1 MDIIRVKPPESKFYK
16 TLTTPEC
23 KELLTRESG
32 IPEQAFDIEPHR
44 VLLHINM
51 CGISLPEGECEDF
64 ISYYHPLINR
74 CQANGIDFSTTQLVF
89 NHPFE
94 SNLLLINNEW
104 WFTEAHKL
112 AEFYSINPDTV
123 TIITGNWKIF
133 WLYQKWHRASPY
145 ARQPM
150 FKLEAHM
157 QMLWCYAP
165 NIYNSD
171 SIGEGDVFDTWGEEM
186 QFDYCD
192 PAQDKPLGYTF
203 NTLNRVPRRNRMHLY
218 HALKDADLLQH
229 GLCSF
234 NEVGYADLIG
244 MMPDE
249 LFAELPLILDKP
261 EGRSAHEWIYESVNR
276 HQYYPDVTKHDNQY
290 APILNNS
297 LVSVVA
303 ETGAGTPENIP
314 EHWEDASW
322 YFYYEEG
329 FITEKTF
336 RTIANGHP
344 VIWVAEYGTTK
355 VMQRLGF
362 KTYSEF
368 WDESYDAIRDPVD
381 RINAVIDVLKQLIKL
396 NAQERQELW
405 QRMIPTLQH
414 NQQLILNLKE
424 IPKLTWDDYH
434 NYLKYNI

>member
-1 MDIIRVKPPESKFYK
+1 MS
-16 TLTTPEC
+16 
-23 KELLTRESG
+23 
-32 IPEQAFDIEPHR
+32 
-44 VLLHINM
+44 
-51 CGISLPEGECEDF
+51 
-64 ISYYHPLINR
+64 
-74 CQANGIDFSTTQLVF
+74 
-89 NHPFE
+89 
-94 SNLLLINNEW
+94 
-104 WFTEAHKL
+104 AHKL
-112 AEFYSINPDTV
+112 VDQYGINPENV

-133 WLYQKWHRASPY
+133 WLYQKWHRAHWG
-145 ARQPM
+145 RKTM

-165 NIYNSD
+165 NIYNGE
-171 SIGEGDVFDTWGEEM
+171 SIGEGDVFDTWGDEM
-186 QFDYCD
+186 EFDYCD
-192 PAQDKPLGYTF
+192 PADDKPLGYTF

-218 HALKDADLLQH
+218 HALRDADLLQH

-234 NEVGYADLIG
+234 NELGYADLIG

-249 LFAELPLILDKP
+249 LFAELPLTLDKP
-261 EGRSAHEWIYESVNR
+261 EGISAQEWIYESVNR
-276 HQYYPDVTKHDNQY
+276 HQYYPDVNKHDNQY
-290 APILNNS
+290 APILDNS

-303 ETGAGTPENIP
+303 ETGGGTPENIP
-314 EHWEDASW
+314 EHWENNEW

-344 VIWVAEYGTTK
+344 VIWVAEHGTTK
-355 VMQRLGF
+355 VMQQLGF

-381 RINAVIDVLKQLIKL
+381 RINAVIDVLKDLIKL

-405 QRMIPTLQH
+405 KRMVPTLKY

-424 IPKLTWDDYH
+424 IPKLTWADYH
-434 NYLKYNI
+434 NKLKYQI

>member
-1 MDIIRVKPPESKFYK
+1 MGNEVLKRLLVK
-16 TLTTPEC
+16 
-23 KELLTRESG
+23 ESG
-32 IPEQAFDIEPHR
+32 IPEEAFDIEEGR

-51 CGISLPEGECEDF
+51 TGIPLPEGECNNFVQFFE
-64 ISYYHPLINR
+64 PLIAR
-74 CQANGIDFSTTQLVF
+74 CIENGIQFSNTQLVF

-94 SNLLLINNEW
+94 SNMLLINDEW

-112 AEFYSINPDTV
+112 AELYAIQPEMV

-133 WLYQKWHRASPY
+133 WLYQKWHRASNW

-150 FKLEAHM
+150 FNLEAHM

-165 NIYNSD
+165 KIYNGD
-171 SIGEGDVFDTWGEEM
+171 NIGEGDVFSGWGDEM
-186 QFDYCD
+186 QFNYCN
-192 PAQDKPLGYTF
+192 PLENKPLGYTF

-218 HALKDADLLQH
+218 HALRDNNLLNH

-234 NEVGYADLIG
+234 NEVGHADLIG
-244 MMPDE
+244 MMTED
-249 LFAELPLILDKP
+249 LFAELPITLDKP
-261 EGRSAHEWIYESVNR
+261 EGISAQEWIYESVNR
-276 HQYYPDVTKHDNQY
+276 HQYYDDVTKHNNQY

-303 ETGAGTPENIP
+303 ETGGGTPENIP
-314 EHWEDASW
+314 EHWESNW
-322 YFYYEEG
+322 YYYYEEG

-344 VIWVAEYGTTK
+344 VIWVAEHGTTK

-368 WDESYDAIRDPVD
+368 WDESYDAIRDPID
-381 RINAVIDVLKQLIKL
+381 RINAVIDVLKDLCKL
-396 NAQERQELW
+396 NVKERHNLW
-405 QRMIPTLQH
+405 QKMRPVLQH
-414 NQQLILNLKE
+414 NQQLIFNLTE
-424 IPKLTWDDYH
+424 IPKLTWSDYH
-434 NYLKYNI
+434 NYLKCNI

>member
-1 MDIIRVKPPESKFYK
+1 MAPEELNQLLMTSSG
-16 TLTTPEC
+16 LPE
-23 KELLTRESG
+23 ES
-32 IPEQAFDIEPHR
+32 FDIETDR
-44 VLLHINM
+44 ILLHINM
-51 CGISLPEGECEDF
+51 TGIPLPEGDCEDF
-64 ISYYHPLINR
+64 VYYFQPLLEECR
-74 CQANGIDFSTTQLVF
+74 ANNIDFTTTQLVF

-94 SNLLLINNEW
+94 ANMLLIDNDW
-104 WFTEAHKL
+104 WFGSAHRL
-112 AEFYSINPDTV
+112 AEQYGITPTNV

-133 WLYQKWHRASPY
+133 WLYQKWHRAKGN
-145 ARQPM
+145 RRPM
-150 FKLEAHM
+150 FNLEAHM

-165 NIYNSD
+165 NIYNGD
-171 SIGEGDVFDTWGEEM
+171 SIGEGEVFDTWGEEM
-186 QFDYCD
+186 EFDYCD
-192 PAQDKPLGYTF
+192 PAQPKQLGKTF

-218 HALKDADLLQH
+218 HALRDSNMLQH

-244 MMPDE
+244 MMPDN

-261 EGRSAHEWIYESVNR
+261 ADQTAAEWIYESVNR
-276 HQYYPDVTKHDNQY
+276 HQYYDDVKKHDNQY
-290 APILNNS
+290 APILDDS

-303 ETGAGTPENIP
+303 ETGGGTPENIP
-314 EHWEDASW
+314 EDWINNNW

-344 VIWVAEYGTTK
+344 VIWVAEHGTTK

-381 RINAVIDVLKQLIKL
+381 RINAVIDVLKDLSKL
-396 NAQERQELW
+396 NTQERQDLW
-405 QRMIPTLQH
+405 QRMVPTLQY
-414 NQQLILNLKE
+414 NQQLIFNLKQ
-424 IPKLTWDDYH
+424 IPRLTWADYH
-434 NYLKYNI
+434 DYLKYNI

>member
-1 MDIIRVKPPESKFYK
+1 MAPE
-16 TLTTPEC
+16 
-23 KELLTRESG
+23 ELKRLLITESG
-32 IPEQAFDIEPHR
+32 LPDESFDVEESRI
-44 VLLHINM
+44 LLHINM
-51 CGISLPEGECEDF
+51 CGVPLPEGECENF
-64 ISYYHPLINR
+64 VYFFEPLLNR
-74 CQANGIDFSTTQLVF
+74 CVANGIDFNTTKLVF

-94 SNLLLINNEW
+94 SNMLLINNEW
-104 WFTEAHKL
+104 WFNEVHKI
-112 AEFYSINPDTV
+112 ANTYNINPENI

-133 WLYQKWHRASPY
+133 WLYQKWHRGFYP
-145 ARQPM
+145 RQPM
-150 FKLEAHM
+150 CNLEAHM

-165 NIYNSD
+165 NIYNGD
-171 SIGEGDVFDTWGEEM
+171 SIGEGDVFDSWGDEM
-186 QFDYCD
+186 EFDYCQ
-192 PAQDKPLGYTF
+192 PHEDKSLGYTF

-218 HALKDADLLQH
+218 HLLRDNDLLQH

-234 NEVGYADLIG
+234 NEVGYADLTG

-249 LFAELPLILDKP
+249 LFAELPLTLDKP
-261 EGRSAHEWIYESVNR
+261 EGISAQEWIYESVNR
-276 HQYYPDVTKHDNQY
+276 HQYYDDVTKHENQY

-303 ETGAGTPENIP
+303 ETGGGTPENIP
-314 EHWEDASW
+314 EDWPDNSW
-322 YFYYEEG
+322 FSYYEEG

-344 VIWVAEYGTTK
+344 VIWVAEHGTTK

-381 RINAVIDVLKQLIKL
+381 RINAVIDVLKDLIKL

-405 QRMIPTLQH
+405 KRMVPTLQH
-414 NQQLILNLKE
+414 NQQLIFNLKE
-424 IPKLTWDDYH
+424 IPKLTWNDYH

>member
-1 MDIIRVKPPESKFYK
+1 MASSGLPE
-16 TLTTPEC
+16 
-23 KELLTRESG
+23 ES
-32 IPEQAFDIEPHR
+32 FDIETDR
-44 VLLHINM
+44 ILLHINM
-51 CGISLPEGECEDF
+51 TGIPLPEGDCEDF
-64 ISYYHPLINR
+64 VYYFQPLLEECR
-74 CQANGIDFSTTQLVF
+74 ANNIDFTTTQLVF

-94 SNLLLINNEW
+94 ANMLLIDNDW
-104 WFTEAHKL
+104 WFGSAHRL
-112 AEFYSINPDTV
+112 AEQYGITPTNV

-133 WLYQKWHRASPY
+133 WLYQKWHRAKGN
-145 ARQPM
+145 RRPM
-150 FKLEAHM
+150 FNLEAHM

-165 NIYNSD
+165 NIYNGD
-171 SIGEGDVFDTWGEEM
+171 SIGEGEVFDTWGEEM
-186 QFDYCD
+186 EFDYCD
-192 PAQDKPLGYTF
+192 PAQPKQLGKTF

-218 HALKDADLLQH
+218 HALRDSNMLQH

-244 MMPDE
+244 MMPDN

-261 EGRSAHEWIYESVNR
+261 ADQTAAEWIYESVNR
-276 HQYYPDVTKHDNQY
+276 HQYYDDVKKHDNQY
-290 APILNNS
+290 APILDDS

-303 ETGAGTPENIP
+303 ETGGGTPENIP
-314 EHWEDASW
+314 EDWINNNW

-344 VIWVAEYGTTK
+344 VIWVAEHGTTK
-355 VMQRLGF
+355 VMQQLGF

-381 RINAVIDVLKQLIKL
+381 RINAVIDVLKDLIKL

-405 QRMIPTLQH
+405 KRMVPTLKY

-424 IPKLTWDDYH
+424 IPKLTWADYH
-434 NYLKYNI
+434 NKLKYQI

>member
-1 MDIIRVKPPESKFYK
+1 MEIMDTENLKKLLAKESN
-16 TLTTPEC
+16 
-23 KELLTRESG
+23 
-32 IPEQAFDIEPHR
+32 IPEESFDIEKDR

-51 CGISLPEGECEDF
+51 AGVPLPEGECENF
-64 ISYYHPLINR
+64 ITFYEPLLAR

-94 SNLLLINNEW
+94 SNMLLINNEW

-112 AEFYSINPDTV
+112 AELYVIHPENV

-133 WLYQKWHRASPY
+133 WSYQKWHRASNW

-150 FKLEAHM
+150 FNLEAHM

-165 NIYNSD
+165 NIYNGD
-171 SIGEGDVFDTWGEEM
+171 NIGEGDVFDTWGQEM
-186 QFDYCD
+186 QFDYCN
-192 PAQDKPLGYTF
+192 PLENKPLGYTF

-218 HALKDADLLQH
+218 HALRDNDLLNH

-244 MMPDE
+244 MMPE
-249 LFAELPLILDKP
+249 NLFAELPITLDKP
-261 EGRSAHEWIYESVNR
+261 EGITAQEWIYESVNR
-276 HQYYPDVTKHDNQY
+276 HQYYDDVTKHDNQY

-303 ETGAGTPENIP
+303 ETGGGTPENIP
-314 EHWEDASW
+314 EHWENSNW
-322 YFYYEEG
+322 FYYYEEG

-344 VIWVAEYGTTK
+344 VIWVAEHGTTK

-368 WDESYDAIRDPVD
+368 WDESYDAIRDPID
-381 RINAVIDVLKQLIKL
+381 RINAVIDVLKDLCKL
-396 NAQERQELW
+396 NVKERHNLW
-405 QRMIPTLQH
+405 QKMRPVLQH

-434 NYLKYNI
+434 NYLKYHI